1 MLMDP
6 DENTENTIEEPELA
20 RFAEEAT
27 AEDLDS
33 EDIPLES
40 LPI

>member
-6 DENTENTIEEPELA
+6 DENIIEEPELA

-27 AEDLDS
+27 AEDLDLVLV
-33 EDIPLES
+33 PLED

>member
-1 MLMDP
+1 MLMDS
-6 DENTENTIEEPELA
+6 DESNIEEPELA

-27 AEDLDS
+27 AEDLDL
-33 EDIPLES
+33 EEIPLEE